1 MSTKWTL
8 VHKACYVDSRGRR
21 IIDRNYGKGECIMS
35 TKRTLVHKAYYADPR
50 ERKPEALQDRG
61 RPEAPRNRLES

>member
-35 TKRTLVHKAYYADPR
+35 TKRTLVHKAYYVDPR
-50 ERKPEALQDRG
+50 ERKPKARSGRQGSEAAAGL
-61 RPEAPRNRLES
+61 PV